1 MAGQRGTIAGL
12 ADTCCYHT
20 IRVMKQKLT
29 LTVEAD
35 AVHRLKS
42 LATRRH
48 TSVSALLEEWSARA
62 AATPKKQRLGQRL
75 RARWAGTTS
84 EGDARLEFLLGK
96 HT

>member
-1 MAGQRGTIAGL
+1 
-12 ADTCCYHT
+12 
-20 IRVMKQKLT
+20 MKQKLT
-29 LTVEAD
+29 LTVESD

-62 AATPKKQRLGQRL
+62 AATPKKRRLGQRL
-75 RARWAGTTS
+75 RARWAGATS

-96 HT
+96 HA